1 MNENIRL
8 PKIAIPHR
16 YEINLDIHL
25 EDFSYTGKEVVF
37 LEIVDETKELQ
48 LHSLGIDIEN
58 AFIEND
64 SGEHI
69 EASINYLPEEEKVLL
84 IFEDKVTQG
93 DWQLYLDFKATIVD
107 ELRGFYRSSFK
118 DSENK
123 DIWIATTQFEP
134 TAARMA
140 FPCWDEP
147 EFKAIFSIALTTDS
161 DLIRISN
168 EKVLDE
174 STENNRTTTK
184 FVDSMRMST
193 YLVAFVVG
201 KLEVSKIGS
210 SKTTDVGIVHR
221 PGFSDQTNFA
231 GTAAIKILDFF
242 EEYYGINYPGSK
254 LDLIAIPDFA
264 MGAMENVG
272 AITFR
277 ETLLLIDVEKA
288 TRAEL
293 SRSVEVIAHELAHM
307 WFGDLVTMNWWDG
320 IWLNEAFASLM
331 EVIASEATYPEFK
344 LWNQMN
350 LDRSRGFGVDSLKSS
365 RPVEFEVKTPEE
377 AEEMFD
383 VLTYQ
388 KGSTVLR
395 MFETFIGEE
404 TFKDGVRKYLKKYE
418 YKNTHSSDLWNELTS
433 ASSYNLSEILPT
445 WIQQE
450 GYPIVNIEKEGSSFK
465 ISQKKYL
472 IDGSTDNSLWSVP
485 LNIRYLDND
494 KVNKLVMD
502 SDSITIENDG
512 AIPFLNNGG
521 WSFFHSSYSED
532 IFEEILSNF
541 GKLDLNEKYRI
552 LEDSWM
558 ALRIGELKLSLFIKL
573 LNLYISEKDVNI
585 WSLISS
591 IFSTFAKIGENDSFK
606 NYVKDFSYPLIET
619 LGKEYQDKFDQEES
633 QLRSLLCGTYAKIT
647 EDSKFIEFF
656 ANQFISNEYEEYA
669 DGNYFNL
676 VLSISGMNQ
685 ECSSEIYIEKF
696 KNSSSPQIEARY
708 RGVIGTLS
716 DLDTPKNVI
725 GAILDQTIRGAD
737 APYIIATLLS
747 NSKNASSGFV
757 EIKNNW
763 SALLELMPGW
773 TASRILDS
781 LPSIY
786 DELLSEEI
794 KSFVNENPLPSAEKI
809 TKQNIERMDANIKF
823 KNTIKDE
830 FINTKFEL

>member
-8 PKIAIPHR
+8 PKIATPHR
-16 YEINLDIHL
+16 YEINLDINL
-25 EDFSYTGKEVVF
+25 DEFSYTGKEVVF

-69 EASINYLPEEEKVLL
+69 EASINYLPEEERVSL

-123 DIWIATTQFEP
+123 DVWIATTQFEP

-147 EFKAIFSIALTTDS
+147 EFKAIFSIALTTDK

-168 EKVLDE
+168 EKVLNE

-210 SKTTDVGIVHR
+210 SKTTDIGIVHR

-231 GTAAIKILDFF
+231 GSAAIKILDFF

-254 LDLIAIPDFA
+254 LDRIAIPDFA

-272 AITFR
+272 AVTFR

-293 SRSVEVIAHELAHM
+293 SRSVEVVAHELAHM
-307 WFGDLVTMNWWDG
+307 WFGDLVTMKWWDG

-344 LWNQMN
+344 LWNELN
-350 LDRSRGFGVDSLKSS
+350 LARSQGFNVDSLKSS
-365 RPVEFEVKTPEE
+365 RPVEFEVATPEE

-383 VLTYQ
+383 LLTYQ

-404 TFKDGVRKYLKKYE
+404 TFKAGVRNYLKKYQ
-418 YKNTHSSDLWNELTS
+418 YKNTHSTDLWNELTET
-433 ASSYNLSEILPT
+433 SEYEINKILPT
-445 WIQQE
+445 WIKQE
-450 GYPIVNIEKEGSSFK
+450 GYPIVSVEIQDASLKL
-465 ISQKKYL
+465 SQRKFL
-472 IDGSTDNSLWSVP
+472 IDGSTDDSLWHIPINIKYLDTKSENKLLLETESAIFESKGSVP
-485 LNIRYLDND
+485 YI
-494 KVNKLVMD
+494 
-502 SDSITIENDG
+502 
-512 AIPFLNNGG
+512 NNGG
-521 WSFFHSSYSED
+521 WAFFHTAYSSELLQEISLYFKELD
-532 IFEEILSNF
+532 I
-541 GKLDLNEKYRI
+541 NEKYRL

-558 ALRIGELKLSLFIKL
+558 SLRINQISLDDFMDL
-573 LNLYISEKDVNI
+573 LALYKHEKDKNI
-585 WSLISS
+585 WSLVSG
-591 IFSTFAKIGENDSFK
+591 IFSTMYKI
-606 NYVKDFSYPLIET
+606 YPDQNLGTFIGKFCKPSLEV
-619 LGKEYQDKFDQEES
+619 LGKEYNENSDQEES
-633 QLRSLLCGTYAKIT
+633 QLRSILCSLYAKYSN
-647 EDSKFIEFF
+647 DKEFNNYF
-656 ANQFISNEYEEYA
+656 VDLFETNEYEKYN
-669 DGNYFNL
+669 DGNYYNL
-676 VLSISGMNQ
+676 VLSIAGMNP
-685 ECSSEIYIEKF
+685 SVSVRKYLDKF
-696 KNSSSPQIEARY
+696 MQAETPQIEGRY
-708 RGVIGTLS
+708 RSMLWGLS
-716 DLDTPKNVI
+716 DPKTPEVVLN
-725 GAILDQTIRGAD
+725 AILEGTIRGAD
-737 APYIIATLLS
+737 GPYIVSGLISHTDNGEAAWMIVKDNWDNLL
-747 NSKNASSGFV
+747 KV
-757 EIKNNW
+757 
-763 SALLELMPGW
+763 MPEW
-773 TASRILDS
+773 
-781 LPSIY
+781 
-786 DELLSEEI
+786 
-794 KSFVNENPLPSAEKI
+794 
-809 TKQNIERMDANIKF
+809 
-823 KNTIKDE
+823 
-830 FINTKFEL
+830 